1 MSFRPSPLSPE
12 ELCEELRINLLCLC
26 ADVFS
31 LECICDRRGKWD
43 KSYPE
48 PLVRYAL
55 TQAAGYIED
64 HALEIISAS
73 RFLTERVAP
82 PQ

>member
-1 MSFRPSPLSPE
+1 MSFRSSPLSPE
-12 ELCEELRINLLCLC
+12 ELREELRINLLCLC

-31 LECICDRRGKWD
+31 LECICDRHGKWD
-43 KSYPE
+43 EDSPA

-55 TQAAGYIED
+55 TQAAGYIEG
-64 HALEIISAS
+64 HALDIISVS
-73 RFLTERVAP
+73 RFLAERIAP